1 MNADAI
7 SEVLSCVELRHKK
20 EDYLLTLVDFLW
32 YILDNGSGGTNKKN
46 ATTPIIRLYLIKW

>member
-20 EDYLLTLVDFLW
+20 EGLPIDF
-32 YILDNGSGGTNKKN
+32 GGFFVVYF
-46 ATTPIIRLYLIKW
+46 R